1 MKEACNPAFPFSI
14 AYAKGFYGQL
24 HLTHNSSLLL
34 RVYVLIGSELLEG
47 GVALPLAQ
55 LEM

>member
-1 MKEACNPAFPFSI
+1 MARWSASS
-14 AYAKGFYGQL
+14 YYY
-24 HLTHNSSLLL
+24 NSLLLL
-34 RVYVLIGSELLEG
+34 RVYVLIGSEVLEG